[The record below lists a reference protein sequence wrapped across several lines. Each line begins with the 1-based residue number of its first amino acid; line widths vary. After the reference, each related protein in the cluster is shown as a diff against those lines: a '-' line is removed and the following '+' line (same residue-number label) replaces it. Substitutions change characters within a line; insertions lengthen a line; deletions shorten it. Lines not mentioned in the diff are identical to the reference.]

1 MIKKIISSILDIFQN
16 YTPRLQGSPISKI
29 RFAAGLLLITAV
41 FFSSCGGGGGG
52 GGTNDNDDEKPAI
65 TAFSFNSAENS
76 VLSTNVTGVISVTN
90 ISVTVPYGTTSV
102 TSLVAT
108 FTTTTGA
115 TVTIGSTEQ
124 TSGTT
129 INDFSSAKTYRVT
142 AADGSTQDYTVTVTV
157 ASNSAKEIT
166 AFSFPA
172 VTFLTD
178 VYNQSGSP
186 INKYGTTISGTSI
199 TVRLPYGST
208 SMVAA
213 FATTGAS
220 VSVGGVTQTSGVTS
234 NDFTNP
240 VTYRVT
246 AANGSTQDYTVTV
259 LFVPAVGNTFATGN
273 SSYWVAYAN
282 TTTDTDEV
290 SLRFTCDAIN
300 AGSDTFTMEILI
312 TCGLFNRYA
321 PGSSL
326 GSPYLTVP
334 SDTTVTDNGYEGY
347 LIIVGPLASIQSV
360 IVQLAYFPP
369 ESATTEGLLYMRLTD
384 KNGLVALG
392 RTYITVIDPY

>member
-1 MIKKIISSILDIFQN
+1 MIRKTVFS
-16 YTPRLQGSPISKI
+16 
-29 RFAAGLLLITAV
+29 ALLIALCGIA
-41 FFSSCGGGGGG
+41 SCDDGGGNNGSSNSSSH
-52 GGTNDNDDEKPAI
+52 TI
-65 TAFSFNSAENS
+65 TAFSFTSADNPG
-76 VLSTNVTGVISVTN
+76 LSADVPGTITGASIAA
-90 ISVTVPYGTTSV
+90 TVPYGTTV
-102 TSLVAT
+102 TALKAT
-108 FTTTTGA
+108 FTTTGTS
-115 TVTIGSTEQ
+115 VTIGTTEQ

-129 INDFSSAKTYRVT
+129 ANDFTSAKTYTVT
-142 AADGSTQDYTVTVTV
+142 AADSSTQDYAVTVTV

-199 TVRLPYGST
+199 TVRLPYGSS

-259 LFVPAVGNTFATGN
+259 LFVPAVNSVWNTSQGGVL
-273 SSYWVAYAN
+273 SSYWVAYAS
-282 TTTDTDEV
+282 TTTDTDET
-290 SLRFTCDAIN
+290 SLTLTCDAIN
-300 AGSDTFTMEILI
+300 AGSDTFTMEIFT
-312 TCGLFNRYA
+312 TCGHFNRHA

-334 SDTTVTDNGYEGY
+334 SDTTVTDNTVADNDDERY
-347 LIIVGPLASIQSV
+347 LEIVGPLASIQSV
-360 IVQLAYFPP
+360 IVQLAYIPP